1 MTVQAHEPR
10 LMGRREFI
18 AGAGAAALGLAVLG
32 RTVFSSAEPFTRT
45 SILDHVGELFRVAG
59 GPAEG
64 AVVRIAEIL
73 ELPFGTVGD
82 IENQFLVR
90 LVGVAGPELAQDTYD
105 FATESFGKLPL
116 FITPMSDPGAG
127 VALYDAIVNRFVPVS
142 GGTP

>member
-1 MTVQAHEPR
+1 MTVPAHEPR

-45 SILDHVGELFRVAG
+45 PILDHIGETFRVAS

-64 AVVRIAEIL
+64 AVVKVAEIL
-73 ELPFGTVGD
+73 ELPFGSVGD
-82 IENQFLVR
+82 LENQFLVR
-90 LVGVAGPELAQDTYD
+90 LAGVSGPELAQNTYE
-105 FATESFGKLPL
+105 FATQSFGRLPL
-116 FITPMSDPGAG
+116 FITPMSEPGAG
-127 VALYDAIVNRFVPVS
+127 VALYDAIINRFIPTS